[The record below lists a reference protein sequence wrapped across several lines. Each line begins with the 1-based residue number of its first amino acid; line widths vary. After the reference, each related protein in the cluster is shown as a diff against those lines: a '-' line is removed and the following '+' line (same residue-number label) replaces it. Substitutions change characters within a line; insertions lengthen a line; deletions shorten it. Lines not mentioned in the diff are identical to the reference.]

1 MKKVIVFAVLYC
13 IVAVLFHSI
22 VAEDWMQESREVT
35 AVTPGTPIRV
45 EAGHEVVQTFTGTM
59 DQIEELTV
67 FFAAETENAS
77 VSLTV
82 KRDGETLWTKV
93 VGAADIVNYQNT
105 AIPVEPAV
113 SDAQGKTHTLHIT
126 GETGVMVTYAGD
138 SVSAGKFDVNVES
151 AEQLRLDDTQLA
163 GQLVLGMAGVNL
175 ITAYLYIIPVAVV
188 GGIAMI
194 LALLYLST
202 AKGQNGKI
210 GRTLRTFKQ
219 YKFLLRQ
226 LVMRDFKVKYKSS
239 ALGVMWSFLNPLFTM
254 LVYYFVF
261 STIFQN
267 NIENFPAYLITG
279 IIVFNY
285 FSESTSLG
293 MSSIVGNGGLI
304 TKVYIPKYIFPL
316 SKILS
321 SAINLCISMI
331 PMLVIILLVGIPLQ
345 ESMLLL
351 PLAVFYLM
359 TFSLGLSLML
369 ATLNTFFRD
378 TQFLWSVLLTMW
390 NFLTPIFYPA
400 SIIPAKYQPI
410 YQMNPMY
417 QIVGF
422 VRSIMI
428 DGVSPS
434 PAAYLYCTVASV
446 VSMALGLY
454 IFRKKQNQFVLHL

>member
-1 MKKVIVFAVLYC
+1 MKAKMEKL
-13 IVAVLFHSI
+13 
-22 VAEDWMQESREVT
+22 
-35 AVTPGTPIRV
+35 
-45 EAGHEVVQTFTGTM
+45 
-59 DQIEELTV
+59 
-67 FFAAETENAS
+67 
-77 VSLTV
+77 
-82 KRDGETLWTKV
+82 K
-93 VGAADIVNYQNT
+93 
-105 AIPVEPAV
+105 
-113 SDAQGKTHTLHIT
+113 
-126 GETGVMVTYAGD
+126 
-138 SVSAGKFDVNVES
+138 
-151 AEQLRLDDTQLA
+151 
-163 GQLVLGMAGVNL
+163 
-175 ITAYLYIIPVAVV
+175 
-188 GGIAMI
+188 
-194 LALLYLST
+194 LYL
-202 AKGQNGKI
+202 QDFW
-210 GRTLRTFKQ
+210 RYR
-219 YKFLLRQ
+219 Y
-226 LVMRDFKVKYKSS
+226 LVYYLISRDFKLKYRRSV
-239 ALGVMWSFLNPLFTM
+239 LGVVWSVLNPLLM
-254 LVYYFVF
+254 SLVMYLVF
-261 STIFQN
+261 SSMFASMRGGGIN
-267 NIENFPAYLITG
+267 NFAVFLLIGQILFGLFNEATG
-279 IIVFNY
+279 
-285 FSESTSLG
+285 SA
-293 MSSIVGNGGLI
+293 MSSVLSSAPLLR
-304 TKVYIPKYIFPL
+304 KVYIPKYIFPL